1 MLSTEVLMFPCTYSE
16 TINMRQV
23 CSFCMD
29 KQLKSRRE

>member
-1 MLSTEVLMFPCTYSE
+1 MLSTELLMFPCTYRK

-23 CSFCMD
+23 YSFCMD